1 MPERPLG
8 LSAVGDRPARVLI
21 VDAANVVGSVPD
33 GWWRDRAGAAAR
45 LHASLVNDDAGSDGT
60 AGFDR
65 VVLVLEGRAREGVP
79 PGTEGR
85 VTTVHAPGSGDDEL
99 VAQCTAATRGGAQVT
114 LATADRGLI
123 ARVQSHG
130 VGIIGPRAVRGGS

>member
-65 VVLVLEGRAREGVP
+65 VVLVLEGRAREGV
-79 PGTEGR
+79 
-85 VTTVHAPGSGDDEL
+85 TVHAPGSGDDEL